1 MDLFSLSVGEEP
13 GSHSI
18 HPFTEY
24 RISLVI
30 SLIEDR
36 TNWFFSAT
44 FIAFKQF
51 VWPFIM
57 ESEFFV
63 YYIFARKLDQDG
75 HLESGQKELTVLVLD
90 LLMAN

>member
-1 MDLFSLSVGEEP
+1 
-13 GSHSI
+13 
-18 HPFTEY
+18 
-24 RISLVI
+24 
-30 SLIEDR
+30 
-36 TNWFFSAT
+36 
-44 FIAFKQF
+44 
-51 VWPFIM
+51 M